1 VRAIF
6 CRLSYVKFS
15 HGKMPGDLV
24 MYHALKTAC
33 SGDIL
38 PGMGQAQ
45 QSDTTIAAAGDG
57 RLLREKVYDQL
68 RAEMISCVLPPGTE
82 IRENELALRFG
93 VSKSPVRDALMRLER
108 EGLVITLPRQGYRV
122 APVSLADVQDMFHL
136 RDALEQACMERIV
149 RRASDEQLAQLDPF
163 RHYRAADWQDGFV
176 AYNREFHRTLAR
188 IAGNGRMRDQLI
200 DLIDQME
207 RAVQLS
213 VSSLKKGDPQSLV
226 DEHIELIDAL
236 QARQTARAQRLAAR
250 HVGEA
255 GKRVVQAMSRVVI
268 AG

>member
-1 VRAIF
+1 LVGI
-6 CRLSYVKFS
+6 
-15 HGKMPGDLV
+15 V
-24 MYHALKTAC
+24 MYHDLNLC
-33 SGDIL
+33 GLGDIL
-38 PGMGQAQ
+38 FGMGQPQLTEPGEAGN
-45 QSDTTIAAAGDG
+45 AAVADG

-68 RAEMISCVLPPGTE
+68 RAEMISCALPPGTE

-149 RRASDEQLAQLDPF
+149 RRASDEQLATLDAF
-163 RHYRAADWQDGFV
+163 RHYQAADWQGGFV

-188 IAGNGRMRDQLI
+188 IAGNARMRDQLI

-226 DEHIELIDAL
+226 DEHVELINAL
-236 QARQTARAQRLAAR
+236 QARQAARAQRLASR

>member
-1 VRAIF
+1 
-6 CRLSYVKFS
+6 
-15 HGKMPGDLV
+15 ME
-24 MYHALKTAC
+24 TAT
-33 SGDIL
+33 L
-38 PGMGQAQ
+38 
-45 QSDTTIAAAGDG
+45 TAATDS
-57 RLLREKVYDQL
+57 RLLREKVYDEL
-68 RAEMISCVLPPGTE
+68 RADMISCRLAPGTE
-82 IRENELALRFG
+82 IRENELAARFG

-136 RDALEQACMERIV
+136 RDALEQACMERIA
-149 RRASDEQLAQLDPF
+149 RRASDEQVAELDRF
-163 RHYRAADWQDGFV
+163 RRFDATDWPGGFV

-188 IAGNGRMRDQLI
+188 IAGNPRMRDHLI

-226 DEHIELIDAL
+226 DEHAELIDAL
-236 QARQTARAQRLAAR
+236 QARQAARAQRIVSR
-250 HVGEA
+250 HIGEA
-255 GKRVVQAMSRVVI
+255 GKRVMQAMARVVI